1 MKHYTFYSGH
11 TVTEMLS
18 ESQKTELKD
27 LFSNQWIYGYEL
39 EGGLS
44 FKKGTPLRKDQFDS
58 ALSHCANVFGNRKT
72 ASEVLDINVNGLRY
86 TLEGIENIVE
96 FCKTQQLPDD
106 VKLMEKTNIKTV
118 DIPDYGFRVR
128 LSSEKSVN
136 VNQAEMKNKFYAFQ
150 SSTKNFRIKK
160 RYSVFAT
167 EDESPAKY
175 RIDFT
180 VVKQA
185 TGKSLQTIKLDEQ
198 YEIEL
203 EYIGKTKPDLDEFT
217 DYMAEILKSMNK
229 ELILMKPSEKD
240 EVLKEYISIVENELK
255 LGIKGDLSALAN
267 TNPRKLFIGPNVVT
281 LERYNLV
288 ETELTGAP
296 SILTDYTVT
305 DKADGE
311 RVLVFINKNGKVYM
325 INNRMN
331 IMATG
336 LVCKGNKNTIIDAE
350 FVVTFKGT
358 YKLLCFDI
366 YYDNKECCAERPLIN
381 TNSKDG
387 TVSRYE
393 LLKKVLQK
401 EQWNKLDYIQ
411 ITSKLIVYYDG
422 KTKLGDSC
430 DIILTQPNIDYE
442 TDGLIFTPAKL
453 PVGASQSSQK
463 VFFGKTWEYVFK
475 WKPPENNTI
484 DFQVSFVKVPNTKVD
499 LFIDNHKT
507 MNLYVGSSACTP
519 KDFFTG
525 NFKQNNNNYKARL
538 FDYSSSVKLPLV
550 DGVIRCKNGDIIE
563 DYYVVEMSY
572 KKGQG
577 WIPLRV
583 RYDKYEQFLKTKEV
597 TANLYQNALSVWR
610 SIENPVTLKHLHG
623 KETIEIVANDDAYY
637 QRYVTRDKTATVSMT
652 NFHNH
657 WIKKRLLLDRARKQ
671 GRSSLFDIGCGKG
684 GDLSK
689 WIDNKYMKV
698 LGVDVS
704 EDNIVNPNDGIYKRL
719 SENKFFDPSW
729 LYAFVPLNA
738 GNLINKQS
746 INTITDDFTR
756 ELALTIWNY
765 EKSSTPQLQ
774 RFNNLV
780 KDKFDVVSCQFA
792 IHYFFKDKEELAN
805 FIVNV
810 KNHLKEGGLFV
821 GTCFD
826 GARVNKLFIDE
837 GRELV
842 EGKSDYSTVWKLQKC
857 YDKYNPLAF
866 GQTISVYVETINK
879 KIDEY
884 LVDFDTLVKEFG
896 KYKIRLLTQKEC
908 KELDL
913 SSSSDTFDK
922 SFEDLKSEMSSKKF
936 KHHALES
943 ALQMKDYE
951 KKFSFLNRWFIF
963 KYDPEMKEDDSKD
976 EKVVPVPV
984 EPVPSPSEP
993 KKRGRPPKIIKNVD
1007 KDDKDKGKKPVGRPP
1022 KNKDGEKANDN
1033 ENKEEKVKKPR
1044 GRPPKSKDPKN

>member
-1 MKHYTFYSGH
+1 
-11 TVTEMLS
+11 MLS
-18 ESQKTELKD
+18 ETQKSDLKD
-27 LFSNQWIYGYEL
+27 IFANQWIYGYEL

-44 FKKGTPLRKDQFDS
+44 FKKGLPLRKDQFDS
-58 ALSHCANVFGNRKT
+58 ALSHCANVFGNLKT
-72 ASEVLDINVNGLRY
+72 ASELLDINVNGLRY

-96 FCKTQQLPDD
+96 FCKTQQLPED
-106 VKLMEKTNIKTV
+106 VKLMEKTNIKTI

-136 VNQAEMKNKFYAFQ
+136 VNQAEMRNKFYAFQ
-150 SSTKNFRIKK
+150 SSNKNFRIKK
-160 RYSVFAT
+160 RYSVLAA
-167 EDESPAKY
+167 DDDSPAKY

-203 EYIGKTKPDLDEFT
+203 EYIGKTKPDLDEFL

-229 ELILMKPSEKD
+229 ELILIKPSEKE
-240 EVLKEYISIVENELK
+240 EVVKEYLAIVENQLK
-255 LGIKGDLSALAN
+255 ISTKDMISFIN

-281 LERYNLV
+281 LERHNLA

-296 SILTDYTVT
+296 SILSDYTVT

-311 RVLVFINKNGKVYM
+311 RVLVFINQNGKVYM

-331 IMATG
+331 VMATG
-336 LVCKGNKNTIIDAE
+336 LTCKGHKNTIIDAE
-350 FVVTFKGT
+350 LVVTTKGI
-358 YKLLCFDI
+358 YKLLCFDL
-366 YYDNKECCAERPLIN
+366 YYHNKTCCADKPLMI
-381 TNSKDG
+381 TNKDDKE
-387 TVSRYE
+387 SRYD
-393 LLKKVLQK
+393 LLKKVLNK
-401 EQWNKLDYIQ
+401 DGDNWNNPDFIQ
-411 ITSKLIVYYDG
+411 ITNKLILYYDG
-422 KTKLGDSC
+422 KDKLGNSC

-463 VFFGKTWEYVFK
+463 IFFGKTWEYVFK

-484 DFQVSFVKVPNTKVD
+484 DFQVAFVKLPNTKVD
-499 LFIDNHKT
+499 LIIDNHKT
-507 MNLYVGSSACTP
+507 MNLYVASAACTP

-525 NFKQNNNNYKARL
+525 NFKQNNNNFKARL
-538 FDYSSSVKLPLV
+538 FDYSSSVKMPLV
-550 DGVIRCKNGDIIE
+550 DGVVRCENGDIID

-572 KKGQG
+572 NKGKG

-597 TANLYQNALSVWR
+597 TANSYQNALSVWR
-610 SIENPVTLKHLHG
+610 SIEQPITLRHLHG
-623 KETIEIVANDDAYY
+623 KEEIQIVTNDDTYY

-657 WIKKRLLLDRARKQ
+657 WIKKRLLLDRARKH

-689 WIDNKYMKV
+689 WVDNRYTTV
-698 LGVDVS
+698 LGVDIS
-704 EDNIVNPNDGIYKRL
+704 EDNIINPNDGIYKRL
-719 SENKFFDPSW
+719 SENKYYDSSW

-746 INTITDDFTR
+746 INSISDDFTR
-756 ELALTIWNY
+756 ELALNIWNY
-765 EKSSTPQLQ
+765 EKSPTPQLQ

-792 IHYFFKDKEELAN
+792 IHYFFKDKEELGN

-810 KNHLKEGGLFV
+810 KNHLKDGGLFV

-826 GARVNKLFIDE
+826 GERVNKLFIDE
-837 GRELV
+837 GKDLV
-842 EGKSDYSTVWKLQKC
+842 EGKGEFSTVWKLQKC
-857 YDKYNPLAF
+857 YDTYNPQAF

-884 LVDFDTLVKEFG
+884 LVDFSTLIKEMA
-896 KYKIRLLTQKEC
+896 KYKIRPLTESEY

-936 KHHALES
+936 KHPALES

-963 KYDPEMKEDDSKD
+963 KYDSKMKEEQIKTSKD
-976 EKVVPVPV
+976 KGAVDPVPDPDV
-984 EPVPSPSEP
+984 APEP
-993 KKRGRPPKIIKNVD
+993 KKRGRPPKNVKPD
-1007 KDDKDKGKKPVGRPP
+1007 ENNEKAKKPVGRPP
-1022 KNKDGEKANDN
+1022 KVKENDVNNEVKEKR
-1033 ENKEEKVKKPR
+1033 PR
-1044 GRPPKSKDPKN
+1044 GRPPKSKV